1 VLSTQSLSELT
12 PDDSFLEQP
21 EPMLAPDARTS
32 QASVRSTDAPTE
44 LRGPQRRRSAVGARV
59 RDITAAPSSG
69 RPIAVSVVV
78 PVLDEVDNVRAL
90 TERIAA
96 VLGEEGVRWELLF
109 IDDGSTDGSWD
120 CILEVCGDY
129 PEVRAVRQR
138 RNFGKAAALGTGFAY
153 ARGLTVITMDGDL
166 QDDPAE
172 IPRFLAALAAG
183 SDVVSGW
190 KRIRHDP
197 LSKRL
202 PSRIFNAVTRRVSG
216 VELHDFNCGFKAYT
230 RSAAHSLVPYV
241 YGEMHRY
248 LPVLLGAQGYS
259 IGEIEVR
266 HHPRLHGRSK
276 YGARR
281 LIAGACDVLTV
292 TFITRFRERPL
303 HVFAS
308 AAALVLLG
316 GGGLTALLAV
326 TDGVQTSLTAL
337 LPAFAVSVSLVTAG
351 LVCELIVHGLGPAL
365 ASDRM
370 REAVRLGPSVLDED
384 ELVSGWR
391 VRA

>member
-1 VLSTQSLSELT
+1 V
-12 PDDSFLEQP
+12 
-21 EPMLAPDARTS
+21 
-32 QASVRSTDAPTE
+32 E
-44 LRGPQRRRSAVGARV
+44 LRRFERRRAVGEPV
-59 RDITAAPSSG
+59 VDVSGGSS
-69 RPIAVSVVV
+69 PAVAVSVVV
-78 PVLDEVDNVRAL
+78 PVLNEVDNVRAL
-90 TERIAA
+90 TERVAA
-96 VLGEEGVRWELLF
+96 VLGDEGVCWELLF

-120 CILEVCGDY
+120 CIVELCADY
-129 PEVRAVRQR
+129 PQVRAVRQR

-153 ARGLTVITMDGDL
+153 ARGLAVITMDGDL

-172 IPRFLAALAAG
+172 IPRFLAALRAG

-216 VELHDFNCGFKAYT
+216 VALHDFNCGFKAYT
-230 RSAAHSLVPYV
+230 RSAARSLVPYA

-259 IGEIEVR
+259 VGEIEVR
-266 HHPRLHGRSK
+266 HHPRLHGHSK

-326 TDGVQTSLTAL
+326 TDGAQTSLTAL

-351 LVCELIVHGLGPAL
+351 LICELIVHGLGPAP

-370 REAVRLGPSVLDED
+370 RETVRLKLSAVDEY
-384 ELVSGWR
+384 EAVTASLAR
-391 VRA
+391 R